1 MHGNECECIY
11 ASGVYIKAN
20 WQGVWQKS
28 KVDDDYVLVIPIDDE
43 VKKNDNTNSDN
54 QSDTE

>member
-1 MHGNECECIY
+1 MNHSLDINLIP
-11 ASGVYIKAN
+11 
-20 WQGVWQKS
+20 
-28 KVDDDYVLVIPIDDE
+28 DDYVLVIPIDDE